1 MKLDGISHGI
11 RLAVAYLLYCLGFLH
26 LLKAIRLRRKAVV
39 LMYHRVLSSEWR
51 KNASS
56 HEGIIVDSEVFKKQI
71 KYLSK
76 CFRVVSLEEFAKR
89 LEYGGRFEKYTCLI
103 TFDDGWRDN
112 YTNAFPVLQA
122 HRTPATIF
130 LSINHVGQAS
140 GFWQERLSE
149 MLMSIHD
156 EMKRERRGLF
166 PYSELLEKYQL
177 QRIAQLGEDSPKRWV
192 SEIVSAMKQYDHKY
206 IEKMVAEISEAV
218 PIRNKERDG
227 CDAFLD
233 WCEIEEMKQGGIT
246 FGSHGMNHRI
256 LTKIAVPEAESEI
269 TESRRIIQRKIGNM
283 VSAISY
289 PNGDYDSRILAI
301 TKESGYDLAFG
312 TERGLVDIEDNAYR
326 LRRVN
331 VHNDMTWN
339 VPMLLCRILG
349 VF

>member
-1 MKLDGISHGI
+1 
-11 RLAVAYLLYCLGFLH
+11 
-26 LLKAIRLRRKAVV
+26 
-39 LMYHRVLSSEWR
+39 
-51 KNASS
+51 
-56 HEGIIVDSEVFKKQI
+56 
-71 KYLSK
+71 
-76 CFRVVSLEEFAKR
+76 
-89 LEYGGRFEKYTCLI
+89 
-103 TFDDGWRDN
+103 
-112 YTNAFPVLQA
+112 
-122 HRTPATIF
+122 
-130 LSINHVGQAS
+130 
-140 GFWQERLSE
+140 
-149 MLMSIHD
+149 
-156 EMKRERRGLF
+156 
-166 PYSELLEKYQL
+166 
-177 QRIAQLGEDSPKRWV
+177 
-192 SEIVSAMKQYDHKY
+192 
-206 IEKMVAEISEAV
+206 
-218 PIRNKERDG
+218 
-227 CDAFLD
+227 
-233 WCEIEEMKQGGIT
+233 MKQGGIT